1 VKSNGESLR
10 IGDLAS
16 SFGLAPN
23 VLRHWETMGLLR
35 PARVEGS
42 RRVYGEG
49 DRYGVAVI
57 RRAKQA
63 GFSLDEIRD
72 MLATKDPAGRRG
84 ALLRRRGEL
93 DERIAELQASRAMIE
108 CALGCDHHDFTQC
121 GE

>member
-1 VKSNGESLR
+1 L
-10 IGDLAS
+10 GDDGAAS
-16 SFGLAPN
+16 AGPVAGN
-23 VLRHWETMGLLR
+23 
-35 PARVEGS
+35 

-49 DRYGVAVI
+49 DRYRVAVI
-57 RRAKQA
+57 LRAKQA
-63 GFSLDEIRD
+63 GFCLDEIRD